1 MTNFSLIPKEMM
13 ACGLPV
19 VELAGASAES
29 ILGRDGPIE
38 LAAFDPFAIADAI
51 ERLLDDEPLR
61 ARRSREGAE
70 LVGSTTWSRAARQLE
85 DGIRTALREREAEAC
100 ALRTGASPA
109 SAGR

>member
-1 MTNFSLIPKEMM
+1 
-13 ACGLPV
+13 
-19 VELAGASAES
+19 
-29 ILGRDGPIE
+29 

-61 ARRSREGAE
+61 ACRSREGAE